1 MASEQPPIEQRVIVC
16 AAIRNTR
23 NEIICGVRHYDA
35 LMHAQIR
42 RRGIWGPPHP
52 VDQGFVDNKGIYMNR
67 HEAWDVAMKAGQI
80 KPGSLV
86 RTHSLPWSLFSEDVW

>member
-1 MASEQPPIEQRVIVC
+1 
-16 AAIRNTR
+16 
-23 NEIICGVRHYDA
+23 
-35 LMHAQIR
+35 
-42 RRGIWGPPHP
+42 